1 MNHNNDVISINLKME
16 KGDRLLKIYKHISKS
31 EGVKELGCQTEKK
44 YIFNNSE
51 NELRVYGFFCFLVKW
66 LIFVCRFCSKS
77 AYIFDCR
84 SHPKVC
90 IKFGCPYCK
99 IFEHYTTILL
109 SEMMNTKKNIIN
121 SGLYQRS

>member
-51 NELRVYGFFCFLVKW
+51 NELRVYGFFLFFGEVAHFCLSFLFK
-66 LIFVCRFCSKS
+66 ISI
-77 AYIFDCR
+77 YI
-84 SHPKVC
+84 
-90 IKFGCPYCK
+90 
-99 IFEHYTTILL
+99 
-109 SEMMNTKKNIIN
+109 
-121 SGLYQRS
+121 